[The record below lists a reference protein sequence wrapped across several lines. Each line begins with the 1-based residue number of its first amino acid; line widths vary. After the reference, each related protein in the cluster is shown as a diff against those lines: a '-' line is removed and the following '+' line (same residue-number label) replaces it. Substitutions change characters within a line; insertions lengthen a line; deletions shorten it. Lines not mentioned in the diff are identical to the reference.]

1 MSDLVDEFIEH
12 YGDRLLDPDAFPA
25 QAKHQMK
32 LFKYMKQFQQEQ
44 MIKETEENENEN
56 AGSTTTSDAATEKET

>member
-44 MIKETEENENEN
+44 MIKETEETEN
-56 AGSTTTSDAATEKET
+56 ARSATASDDAIEKET

>member
-25 QAKHQMK
+25 QATYQMK
-32 LFKYMKQFQQEQ
+32 LFKYMRQFQPEQ
-44 MIKETEENENEN
+44 MIKETEENEN
-56 AGSTTTSDAATEKET
+56 ARSATTSDAATEKET

>member
-32 LFKYMKQFQQEQ
+32 LFRYMKQFQQEQ
-44 MIKETEENENEN
+44 MIKETEETEN
-56 AGSTTTSDAATEKET
+56 ARSATASDAATEKET

>member
-44 MIKETEENENEN
+44 MIKETEETENERS
-56 AGSTTTSDAATEKET
+56 ATASDAATEKET

>member
-32 LFKYMKQFQQEQ
+32 LFRYMKQFQQEQ
-44 MIKETEENENEN
+44 MIKETEETEN
-56 AGSTTTSDAATEKET
+56 ARSTTTSDAATEKET

>member
-25 QAKHQMK
+25 QAKYQMK

-44 MIKETEENENEN
+44 MIKETEETEN
-56 AGSTTTSDAATEKET
+56 ARSATASDDATEKET

>member
-25 QAKHQMK
+25 QAKYQMK

-44 MIKETEENENEN
+44 MIKETEETEN
-56 AGSTTTSDAATEKET
+56 ARSATASDAATEKET

>member
-32 LFKYMKQFQQEQ
+32 LFKYMKQFRPEQQ
-44 MIKETEENENEN
+44 IKETEETEN
-56 AGSTTTSDAATEKET
+56 ARSATASDAATEKET